1 MRNQGREEGL
11 KEEMKERVKKRKE
24 EKRKYEKTNSLNKKT
39 EEEKWGKVM
48 KPLGKRRQRKATCC
62 NCVILFKTSCDN
74 IFFLLFPEILCGNEF
89 NHSAPNFNLL
99 L

>member
-1 MRNQGREEGL
+1 MW
-11 KEEMKERVKKRKE
+11 
-24 EKRKYEKTNSLNKKT
+24 EKRGEEEEERRRNVKTNSLNKKT
-39 EEEKWGKVM
+39 EDEKWGKVM

-89 NHSAPNFNLL
+89 NHFAPNFNLL